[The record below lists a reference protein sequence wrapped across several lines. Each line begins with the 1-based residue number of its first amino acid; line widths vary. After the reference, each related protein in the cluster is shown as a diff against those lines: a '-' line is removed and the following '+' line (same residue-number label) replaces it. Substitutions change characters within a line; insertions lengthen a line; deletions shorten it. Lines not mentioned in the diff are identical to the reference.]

1 MIVYREL
8 SSLVADLGYSANA
21 LYSLSNHT
29 AKHYQTRYLPKRDGG
44 KRELHVPDAF
54 LKAVQRKIA
63 DVLLPLEPISE
74 YAAAYRP
81 GGSTK
86 RNAAPHVGQP
96 VLLKLDIWHFFDC
109 IRYAAVKDAAFPAER
124 YSEQNRILLALLCTE
139 GDVLPQGAPTSPA
152 ISNLVLRE
160 FDETLGCWCE
170 NNHITYTR
178 YCDDMTFSGDFDPAP
193 VIAFVR
199 EELKKRGFVLNDK
212 KITVVRTG
220 RRKTVT
226 GVVVNEKTSAPAAIK
241 KELRQTLYYCEKFG
255 IESHM
260 KRKGIE
266 GDSCGFAA
274 SLLGRVNYVLY
285 LEPDNTEMQAYRTF
299 LLSVVK
305 KKT

>member
-21 LYSLSNHT
+21 LYSLSNNT
-29 AKHYQTRYLPKRDGG
+29 ARHYQTRFLPKRDGG
-44 KRELHVPDAF
+44 KRELRVPDAF

-63 DVLLPLEPISE
+63 DVLLPLEPVSE

-86 RNAAPHVGQP
+86 RNAAPHVGQS

-152 ISNLVLRE
+152 ISNLVLRD
-160 FDETLGCWCE
+160 FDETLGRWCE

-178 YCDDMTFSGDFDPAP
+178 YCDDMTFSGDFDPSP

-212 KITVVRTG
+212 KITVARTG

-226 GVVVNEKTSAPAAIK
+226 GVVVNEKTSAPTALK

-285 LEPDNTEMQAYRTF
+285 LEPYNTEMQTYRMF
-299 LLSVVK
+299 LLSIIK
-305 KKT
+305 KKS